1 MVFNGELTKQR
12 TLRKKLMANYMVIIC
27 LIANVRLKYKNK
39 TKMTRNLRESFFFY
53 LCDLINKIDIIG
65 HSPTWSAAPIP
76 NKSTRSIVMATKID
90 KLKLAQTIN
99 DLPELDSETKS
110 QLLQL
115 IHERKQY
122 GLVWEEHHEEVE
134 QQMQTQLPVLV
145 EDKSK
150 FIDSADPNAP
160 NHILIEGDNLLALTT
175 LTYTHKEKI
184 DVIYIDPPYNT
195 GNKDFIYNDHIVGTD
210 DDYRHSKWLSFMSK
224 RLRIAKTLLSDK
236 GVIFISIDD
245 NEQAQLK
252 MLCDEIFGAGNFVA
266 CYLWNKTSTPPA
278 LSKKVR
284 RTHEYIVCYTKQN
297 DSQQKFVGLVN
308 DGGDAPLLNEGNKEI
323 VLSFPANYVFTS
335 LPNGIYKAG
344 RKERVELLND
354 VEVQGGI
361 IKSAFQLR
369 GHFRWTQDTLN
380 NEIGKQCKLI
390 VKSDKFAIRYCRQDE
405 RTVAPPNFITQRF
418 YADTTIDREMG
429 VDTNERAGE
438 ELVAILGSKVFDF
451 PKPMSL
457 VKYIIRFLDNKS
469 ATILDFFAG
478 SGTTLHAT
486 MQLNAED
493 GGHRQCILITNNE
506 NNICEE
512 VTYERNK
519 RVIQGYTTPKGE
531 SVAGLTANKLRYY
544 RTDFVARESSLTAKK
559 QLMLAATDLLCIKES
574 IYTECHTFGNL
585 RLRSSVVRYFADAD
599 AQMLIIYNP
608 DAIDTIVAEIS
619 RMDIISP
626 IRIYVFSANDYAYN
640 ADFEAV
646 DNKVLLCALPA
657 AIYNAY
663 RKVLSKKQQPQ
674 DEPATADTELT
685 VEEDTL

>member
-1 MVFNGELTKQR
+1 
-12 TLRKKLMANYMVIIC
+12 
-27 LIANVRLKYKNK
+27 
-39 TKMTRNLRESFFFY
+39 
-53 LCDLINKIDIIG
+53 
-65 HSPTWSAAPIP
+65 
-76 NKSTRSIVMATKID
+76 MATKMD
-90 KLKLAQTIN
+90 KIKLAQTIN

-122 GLVWEEHHEEVE
+122 GLVWEEHREEVE

-150 FIDSADPNAP
+150 FIDSADLNAP
-160 NHILIEGDNLLALTT
+160 NHILIEGDNLPALTT

-195 GNKDFIYNDHIVGTD
+195 GNKDFIYNDHFVGTD

-297 DSQQKFVGLVN
+297 GSQQKFVGLVN

-506 NNICEE
+506 NNICED

-531 SVAGLTANKLRYY
+531 SVAGLAANKLRYY

-559 QLMLAATDLLCIKES
+559 QLMLVATDLLCIKES

-646 DNKVLLCALPA
+646 DNKVSLCALPA

-663 RKVLSKKQQPQ
+663 RKVLPKKQQPQ
-674 DEPATADTELT
+674 DEPATTDTELT
-685 VEEDTL
+685 FEEDTL